1 VIYVKNVKEGLLLS
15 IILKKVGYTIDQC
28 AIIVLRVTRQLAL
41 PGQVA
46 GTKRKPHV
54 IDAALREKTQ
64 SSLTYIT

>member
-15 IILKKVGYTIDQC
+15 IIVKKAGYTIDQC
-28 AIIVLRVTRQLAL
+28 AIIVLRITRQLVL

-46 GTKRKPHV
+46 DTKRKPLV

-64 SSLTYIT
+64 SSLMYIT